1 MHTSKRTKDEST
13 RNALHLLLHKQVMS
27 LSITVKTISNQ
38 PHI

>member
-1 MHTSKRTKDEST
+1 MLQKEQRNEST
-13 RNALHLLLHKQVMS
+13 RIALHLLLHKQVMS